1 MALDEGDPGE
11 RLSAVQ
17 ELFRQLSDLLF
28 SFSQQLARTGGPN
41 WDRAEALFRLAK
53 GADLLRDNV
62 LGVLSQREP
71 RETQLLF
78 STPDATT
85 KASTRNQ
92 GSTAKPARK
101 KRDNYPK
108 YCVRGD
114 LLVKTGLSRDGRN
127 EYEHLVPKKEFDEI
141 SSILTEFAK
150 SREQF
155 TVAEVHSR
163 LDCPAYQIY
172 TVLSLLKARKLL
184 VVPRRGLYSFKV
196 AKAFPTEAANLWEAL
211 RN

>member
-1 MALDEGDPGE
+1 MAPEEGDTSE
-11 RLSAVQ
+11 NLSAVQ

-28 SFSQQLARTGGPN
+28 SFSQQLARSGGPN

-62 LGVLSQREP
+62 LGVLSQRET
-71 RETQLLF
+71 RETHLLY
-78 STPDATT
+78 SPTDATT
-85 KASTRNQ
+85 KTPTKNQ
-92 GSTAKPARK
+92 VSSARPARK
-101 KRDNYPK
+101 KKDNYPK

-141 SSILTEFAK
+141 SSILTQLAK
-150 SREQF
+150 TREQF
-155 TVAEVHSR
+155 TAAEVHAR

-184 VVPRRGLYSFKV
+184 LIPRRGLYSFKV

>member
-1 MALDEGDPGE
+1 VALDEGDPGE
-11 RLSAVQ
+11 QLSAVQ

-62 LGVLSQREP
+62 LGVLSQRES

-78 STPDATT
+78 TTPDTSSKPA
-85 KASTRNQ
+85 TRNQ
-92 GSTAKPARK
+92 GLGAKPARK
-101 KRDNYPK
+101 KRDYPK

-141 SSILTEFAK
+141 SSILTQFAK
-150 SREQF
+150 TREQF
-155 TVAEVHSR
+155 TVAEVHAR

-184 VVPRRGLYSFKV
+184 LVPRRGLYSFKV